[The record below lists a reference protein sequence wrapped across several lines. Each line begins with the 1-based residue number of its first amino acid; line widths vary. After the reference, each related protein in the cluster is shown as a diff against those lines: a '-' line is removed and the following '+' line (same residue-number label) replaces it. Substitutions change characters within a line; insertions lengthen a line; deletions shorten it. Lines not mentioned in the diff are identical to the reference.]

1 MKLSE
6 LKPGM
11 EVAVER
17 GAYIYLAIIVQVG
30 GFTKRHIDSYV
41 YSSYLNRDRVDP
53 AGKDILVA
61 ERTHSNKDN
70 WKPHVVRTREIL
82 SSWTDYE
89 KKQKLE
95 ADAKFVQEELKKTLQ
110 QELKKAINELGCGRV
125 QGEEI
130 VLSWDEAKKL
140 VSRLTREYDHYVALA
155 EGVLNRK

>member
-17 GAYIYLAIIVQVG
+17 GAYIFLAIIVQVG
-30 GFTKRHIDSYV
+30 GVKKRRKASSA
-41 YSSYLNRDRVDP
+41 YSFYGDHDKVNP

-61 ERTHSNKDN
+61 ERANSSKDN
-70 WKPHVVRTREIL
+70 WKPRVVRTREIL

-89 KKQKLE
+89 KNQKLE

-110 QELKKAINELGCGRV
+110 HELKKAINELGCGRV

-130 VLSWDEAKKL
+130 VFTRQEAYGL
-140 VSRLTREYDHYVALA
+140 VAKMISIQDMLE
-155 EGVLNRK
+155 NKQ